1 MTAAADGRVALLGA
15 GIMGAAMARNLL
27 GRRPAGDGVGSVGG
41 GCRGTGGSRRAAAD
55 SPPDAVRDAQVVI
68 TMLPDAAV
76 VDEVIFDGGAAA
88 ALAPHAVWAQMGTIG
103 TQGTVR
109 AADRLRQLRPDV
121 YYVDAPVS
129 GSKGPAESGTLL
141 ILASGPAEA
150 APVVRP
156 AFEAI
161 GRKTVWLGEAGQGSK
176 MKLAVNA
183 YMSVL
188 IEGVAEALTL
198 ADRLGIDPAKLE
210 EAIAGGPLDAPIA
223 DAKLHK
229 MEGRRLRAR
238 VPAAVG
244 AQGRRPGR
252 AGGRRRVPA
261 AARGALPAVARRRR
275 RRSRPRR
282 RQCRPAGAR
291 RPGVTCSGTTS
302 P

>member
-1 MTAAADGRVALLGA
+1 MAASADGRVALLGA

-27 GRRPAGDGVGSVGG
+27 AAGLPVTVWDRSAEVAGALASAG
-41 GCRGTGGSRRAAAD
+41 AQAAD

-150 APVVRP
+150 APVVPPGVRGDRP
-156 AFEAI
+156 QD
-161 GRKTVWLGEAGQGSK
+161 G
-176 MKLAVNA
+176 
-183 YMSVL
+183 
-188 IEGVAEALTL
+188 
-198 ADRLGIDPAKLE
+198 
-210 EAIAGGPLDAPIA
+210 
-223 DAKLHK
+223 
-229 MEGRRLRAR
+229 
-238 VPAAVG
+238 
-244 AQGRRPGR
+244 
-252 AGGRRRVPA
+252 
-261 AARGALPAVARRRR
+261 VARRGG
-275 RRSRPRR
+275 PGQQDEAR
-282 RQCRPAGAR
+282 RQRLHVRPDRGRGRGAGAGRPAGH
-291 RPGVTCSGTTS
+291 
-302 P
+302 